1 MRTPPCRSRRSPRLV
16 PSSVVRMRGT
26 PATAALFPLLPKP
39 PQKPTGA
46 RAHARFPPCSF
57 FLLRALPL
65 GAPPLLRKWPQWSPR
80 KWTEEEEEGGS
91 GSVRRGSVKRASERS
106 VGRSRRERR
115 CRSRAEAPPP
125 SGRPSLAPSLPR
137 RKLAELGRSGGAGA
151 GPAGGRMMRS
161 QCLLGLRAFLAFA
174 AKLWGFLLYLLRR
187 QARTVI
193 QYQTVRYDILPL
205 SKVSRERL
213 NQVKRKILVLDLDET
228 LIHSHHDGV
237 LRPTVRPGT
246 PPDFILKVVIDKH
259 PVRFFVHKRP
269 HVDFFLEV
277 VSQWYELVVFTASME
292 IYGSAVA
299 DKLDNNRSILKRRYY
314 RQHCTLELGSY
325 IKDLSVVHTDL
336 SSIVILDN
344 SPGAYRSHPD
354 NAIPIKS
361 WFSDP
366 SDTALLNL
374 LPMLDALRFTADVRS
389 VLSRNLHQ
397 HRLW

>member
-1 MRTPPCRSRRSPRLV
+1 MLRPEDSLISPRLLTS
-16 PSSVVRMRGT
+16 PSCPPPPSAGGVSLFLVLRVRN
-26 PATAALFPLLPKP
+26 AALPDPQPWPHARLCPRACLFPHRHTLQLPLLNRLLQRFDAGAVRSSP
-39 PQKPTGA
+39 PWP
-46 RAHARFPPCSF
+46 RLPR
-57 FLLRALPL
+57 LLIGR
-65 GAPPLLRKWPQWSPR
+65 GRAPPEAVCGAGSVAPEADRRRGLRSAAG
-80 KWTEEEEEGGS
+80 EGGS
-91 GSVRRGSVKRASERS
+91 AS
-106 VGRSRRERR
+106 
-115 CRSRAEAPPP
+115 PLKP
-125 SGRPSLAPSLPR
+125 
-137 RKLAELGRSGGAGA
+137 
-151 GPAGGRMMRS
+151 
-161 QCLLGLRAFLAFA
+161 
-174 AKLWGFLLYLLRR
+174 
-187 QARTVI
+187 VI

-325 IKDLSVVHTDL
+325 IKDLSVVHNDL